1 MNTKKKVIIAS
12 TLIAILAVGGEISL
26 GSHIKALA
34 EPTASHATDG
44 MAKNKA
50 DKDAPKREDGRKRGK
65 GGVDGKGD
73 ACRQEGPAGELK
85 TNKGEAVGPGST
97 STTAPVDSA
106 GSGNNSE
113 QAVTSVVISNGF
125 NTDPQDKGRPVVLI
139 AAALGVPT
147 EVFREAFSGVTPA
160 GLESQPSPELAQ
172 RNKGA
177 LLKVLAPYGITNER
191 LDEVSNYYRYN
202 GRNGEIWRNTKATA
216 TATIENGVVTGV
228 TITNPGSGYSS
239 NPTVTITG
247 PNGTITATATVIYTQ
262 DFKTNGSISA
272 ITIN

>member
-1 MNTKKKVIIAS
+1 MNTKKKLIIAS
-12 TLIAILAVGGEISL
+12 TLIAILAVSGESVL
-26 GSHIKALA
+26 GSNIKALA
-34 EPTASHATDG
+34 EPSAPHSTAG

-50 DKDAPKREDGRKRGK
+50 GKDAPKREDGSKRGK
-65 GGVDGKGD
+65 AGIDGKGNP
-73 ACRQEGPAGELK
+73 CRIEGPDGELK
-85 TNKGEAVGPGST
+85 TNKAETAGADAT
-97 STTAPVDSA
+97 STNSSA
-106 GSGNNSE
+106 GSVTSGNNSE
-113 QAVTSVVISNGF
+113 QATSVVISNGF

-147 EVFREAFSGVTPA
+147 EVFREAFRGVTPA

-172 RNKGA
+172 RNKAA

-202 GRNGEIWRNTKATA
+202 GRKGETWKKTEAAA
-216 TATIENGVVTGV
+216 TATIVDGVVTGV

-239 NPTVTITG
+239 NPTVTVTG
-247 PNGTITATATVIYTQ
+247 PNGVITGTATVIYAQ

-272 ITIN
+272 IAIN